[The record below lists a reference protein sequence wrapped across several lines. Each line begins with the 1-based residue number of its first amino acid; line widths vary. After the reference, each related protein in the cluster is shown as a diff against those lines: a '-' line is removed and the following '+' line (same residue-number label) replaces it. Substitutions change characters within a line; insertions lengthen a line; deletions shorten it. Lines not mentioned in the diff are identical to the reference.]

1 MHPPGLCSGGCIF
14 ICCLYTAQMGRQSPP
29 ISRYLLRKNTC
40 TPLVRRRG
48 PAVRTIPLGIPPN
61 ITFPPI
67 RVVAK
72 SALLR
77 FLPFG
82 ESSARSLAPPFPAV
96 TAPLGPGG
104 NFTLRPIGQSRWEF
118 PPNITFPPIHSN
130 GEWGGLLI
138 DWIVQWSVPR
148 TFLDSV
154 RCWGKSGNSRVS
166 PILKTLGTRSHLLW
180 SLPKL
185 ARVAHHSEECFVF
198 GFAGVH
204 CFEEFLI
211 AERFRFSGIS
221 ELTSPWDSL
230 LSCVYN
236 IQ

>member
-1 MHPPGLCSGGCIF
+1 MHPPGLCPGGCIF
-14 ICCLYTAQMGRQSPP
+14 ISCLYTAQMGRQSPP

-48 PAVRTIPLGIPPN
+48 PAARTIPLGI
-61 ITFPPI
+61 
-67 RVVAK
+67 
-72 SALLR
+72 
-77 FLPFG
+77 
-82 ESSARSLAPPFPAV
+82 
-96 TAPLGPGG
+96 
-104 NFTLRPIGQSRWEF
+104 